1 MTANETA
8 SLMSWI
14 LPVLNKKEGV
24 HILNERV
31 YACVCVC
38 ARVTPVASSRN
49 SLAKPWKLLSQVT
62 VFWIITII
70 TGLWSM
76 GELISF
82 AHHIDMFNH
91 TGLSFIITLKTPDL
105 LQQRAKALRP
115 KLLLPPNATWWVRLS
130 QVFSKSLLLFFPSEW
145 RWWWYE
151 IPAVVV
157 GRKQQSH
164 QEAQF
169 EEREREKSWSALSWE
184 PERAVSAYSRRACS
198 LNTTRWVW
206 RPVPNQAKPEA
217 YFPSSIWLKEEI
229 SLCVSCI
236 TSQTHHLF
244 TWSHRG
250 NAKYSQANLTSVKL
264 NHL

>member
-1 MTANETA
+1 MAANETA

-14 LPVLNKKEGV
+14 LAVLNKKEGV
-24 HILNERV
+24 HILNEH
-31 YACVCVC
+31 VCVRVC
-38 ARVTPVASSRN
+38 ACLRARVTPVASSRN

-70 TGLWSM
+70 TGPWSM

-91 TGLSFIITLKTPDL
+91 TVLSFIITLKTADL
-105 LQQRAKALRP
+105 LQQRAKALWP
-115 KLLLPPNATWWVRLS
+115 KLLLPSNATWWVRLS
-130 QVFSKSLLLFFPSEW
+130 QVFSESLLLFFPSEW

-169 EEREREKSWSALSWE
+169 ERRERKIMKCSKLRAWKSCQCIQQKGLQSEYYTLSLKARTQ
-184 PERAVSAYSRRACS
+184 PSKAGGLLSKQHLTQRGS
-198 LNTTRWVW
+198 LSLSVMHHFPNTPPFHV
-206 RPVPNQAKPEA
+206 KPQRQCK
-217 YFPSSIWLKEEI
+217 I
-229 SLCVSCI
+229 
-236 TSQTHHLF
+236 
-244 TWSHRG
+244 
-250 NAKYSQANLTSVKL
+250 
-264 NHL
+264 